1 MAAAALPWR
10 GPGPG
15 RPELPLPP
23 APMPLR
29 RDGQLRKRWRYVG
42 LFAEELM
49 LCVARAEVGPMTQSF
64 WVLWDRERRRHLAH
78 TALRPGSR
86 EVRMDGPL
94 VEIDADGLRATL
106 RLGEVAAVESI
117 CPSPGGGGGWG
128 WTRKRGG
135 VPIEATVALPGRSW
149 ELRAAGIEDESAG
162 YHQRHTSWRWSAG
175 VGRAADGRDLA
186 WNLVEGVND
195 PERGSERAIWGIG
208 GGPSEPAPVAFDG
221 DAAVEFRDGSRL
233 EFASESEHAR
243 DDDYLLLRSRYR
255 HRFGTFTGALEGV
268 ELAAGLGVM
277 EEHDALW

>member
-1 MAAAALPWR
+1 MTAAAIPWR
-10 GPGPG
+10 GPGPD
-15 RPELPLPP
+15 RPQLPLPP
-23 APMPLR
+23 GPMPLR

-49 LCVARAEVGPMTQSF
+49 LCVARAEVGPLQQSF
-64 WVLWDRERRRHLAH
+64 WVLWDRERRRQLAH

-94 VEIDADGLRATL
+94 VEIEADGLRATL
-106 RLGEVAAVESI
+106 RLGEIAAVESI
-117 CPSPGGGGGWG
+117 CPSPGGGSGWG
-128 WTRKRGG
+128 WTRKRAGI
-135 VPIEATVALPGRSW
+135 PIEATVALPGGRSW

-195 PERGSERAIWGIG
+195 PERDSERGIWLDGE
-208 GGPSEPAPVAFDG
+208 PSEPAPVAFEG
-221 DAAVEFRDGSRL
+221 AAIAFGDGSRL
-233 EFASESEHAR
+233 AFAGESEHTR
-243 DDDYLLLRSRYR
+243 DDDYLLLRSNYR
-255 HRFGTFTGALEGV
+255 HRFGTFSGALEGV